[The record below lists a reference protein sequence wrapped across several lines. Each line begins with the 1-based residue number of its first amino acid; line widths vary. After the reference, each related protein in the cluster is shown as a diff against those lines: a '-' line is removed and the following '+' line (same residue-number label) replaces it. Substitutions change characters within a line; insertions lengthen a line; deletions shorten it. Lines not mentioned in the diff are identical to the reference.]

1 MIFYCSRPLR
11 IFSRLPSKLAP
22 TTALQAPGLEACRG
36 PQAVAWPA
44 KSPDMSCL
52 DFWFWG
58 VAMEEVRKSRPSTLN
73 ELKAVVDAFAESVNQ
88 GMVKRSARSTWK
100 RARACKAVAGASFEG
115 SLEKILRG
123 LEQ

>member
-1 MIFYCSRPLR
+1 MFQSFRVFAPPHKHMPARAWLQEAFQGRVI
-11 IFSRLPSKLAP
+11 SRL
-22 TTALQAPGLEACRG
+22 TTI
-36 PQAVAWPA
+36 AWPA

-58 VAMEEVRKSRPSTLN
+58 VAMEEVRKSRPSILN
-73 ELKAVVDAFAESVNQ
+73 ELKAVVEAFAESVDQ
-88 GMVKRSARSTWK
+88 EEVKRSARSIWK
-100 RARACKAVAGASFEG
+100 CARACKAVAGASFEG